1 MKISKRSEQEG
12 ILEYANS
19 LSELYATTH
28 DAEIRKK
35 GGQVFTPRQ
44 VSTFMANLFEIAMT
58 RFVFWIPGLAP
69 VF

>member
-12 ILEYANS
+12 ILEYGNR

-35 GGQVFTPRQ
+35 RGKFSLQGR
-44 VSTFMANLFEIAMT
+44 
-58 RFVFWIPGLAP
+58 
-69 VF
+69 